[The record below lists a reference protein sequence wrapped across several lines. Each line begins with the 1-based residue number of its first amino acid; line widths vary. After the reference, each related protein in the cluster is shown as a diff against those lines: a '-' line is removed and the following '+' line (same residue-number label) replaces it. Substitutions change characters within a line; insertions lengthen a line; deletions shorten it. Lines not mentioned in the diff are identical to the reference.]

1 MLIFEN
7 RTYIPFLKI
16 QFMKALFLL
25 VIISMHL
32 TTAAQYYYKDI
43 VGTKET
49 SDMLRAYKTNN
60 VKKVILTSYDHEGQK
75 IEDFFVEQIFNST
88 INTLTTI
95 TRSSVSGES
104 FLVSYID
111 NENRVI
117 RTIDSSQSL
126 ISHTNYTYNNDG
138 DLILVAST
146 SYAPGSDLKQHEE
159 HIWEYNNDKIIRMI
173 RVKNHVDTTYLEF
186 KQDETGN
193 IIEESGIRKLMKSEP
208 VYYYYD
214 KQNRLTD
221 IVRFNRRVRKLLPEY
236 MFEYSGNNQVVQ
248 KLTFPANN
256 SNYLIWRYQYDNRGL
271 KIQEAVFDK
280 QKKLTGRVKYE
291 YSF

>member
-75 IEDFFVEQIFNST
+75 IEDFFVEQIFNSI

-111 NENRVI
+111 HENRVI

>member
-75 IEDFFVEQIFNST
+75 IEDFFVEQIFNSI

-111 NENRVI
+111 HENRVI

-138 DLILVAST
+138 DLIFVAST

>member
-25 VIISMHL
+25 VIFSMHL

-111 NENRVI
+111 HENRVI

-186 KQDETGN
+186 TQDETGN

>member
-111 NENRVI
+111 HENRVI

>member
-25 VIISMHL
+25 VIFSMHL

-75 IEDFFVEQIFNST
+75 IEDFFVEQIFNSI

-111 NENRVI
+111 HENRVI